1 VNLTLLLDMAA
12 GAFGDRVAVG
22 SRAGGL
28 TYARLRDT
36 ALRVAASLTGL
47 GASRL
52 VLAAENTD
60 AIPSLLF
67 GSAFAEATFSAVN
80 YRLADDRLR
89 DALAR
94 CAPAVVVADARTAP
108 RIAGLAGLDFRSAP
122 DLAASA
128 PAEPPFALDGEAV
141 AVALFT
147 SGTSGTPKS
156 VLLRHR
162 NLTSYVITTA
172 ELMGAAGDEA
182 ALVSVPPYHI
192 AGMASV
198 LSNAYLGRRL
208 VYLPTFD
215 PDAWLRTAEEEQI
228 THAMIVPTMLSRI
241 LDSVE
246 RAGAAPR
253 HLRHLSYGGGR
264 MPLPVIRRAME
275 LLPDVGFVNAYGL
288 TETSS
293 TIALLGPG
301 DHRAAHESDDPAV
314 AARLGSVGRAV
325 PGIELEIRDADGRA
339 LPPGHSG
346 EIVVRGAQV
355 GGEYEG
361 ANGSAGAKNG
371 DGWFNTNDRGVL
383 DDEGYLFVEG
393 RADDV
398 IVRGGEN
405 LSPGEIEDVLVE
417 HPAVADVAVV
427 GAPDDEWGESVAA
440 FIVRR
445 AGAVVDPEELRDF
458 VQQRLRSSRRP
469 GLVEFR
475 SALPYSETG
484 KLLRRELRAELRERH
499 PGLAA
504 PRAPGA

>member
-1 VNLTLLLDMAA
+1 MNLTLLLDMGAD
-12 GAFGDRVAVG
+12 AFGDRVAVG

-28 TYARLRDT
+28 TYARLRET
-36 ALRVAASLTGL
+36 ALRVAASLTAV

-52 VLAAENTD
+52 VLAAENSD
-60 AIPSLLF
+60 AIPSLVF
-67 GSAFAEATFSAVN
+67 GSAFAEATFTAVN

-108 RIAGLAGLDFRSAP
+108 RIAGLAGLDFRSAA

-128 PAEPPFALDGEAV
+128 PAEPPLALDGQAV
-141 AVALFT
+141 AIALFT

-172 ELMGAAGDEA
+172 ELMGAAEDEA

-198 LSNAYLGRRL
+198 LSNVYLGRRL

-228 THAMIVPTMLSRI
+228 THAMIVPTMLGRI

-246 RAGAAPR
+246 RAGVAPR

-275 LLPDVGFVNAYGL
+275 LLPEVRFVNAYGL

-293 TIALLGPG
+293 TIALLGPA
-301 DHRAAHESDDPAV
+301 DHRAAFESDDPAV

-339 LPPGHSG
+339 QPPGRSG

-355 GGEYEG
+355 AGEYEG
-361 ANGSAGAKNG
+361 ADAKNG

-383 DDEGYLFVEG
+383 DDEGYLFIEG

-417 HPAVADVAVV
+417 HPDVAEVAVV
-427 GAPDDEWGESVAA
+427 GAPDEEWGETVAA
-440 FIVRR
+440 FIVPR

-469 GLVEFR
+469 GLVEIR
-475 SALPYSETG
+475 TALPYSETG
-484 KLLRRELRAELRERH
+484 KLLRRELRAELCE
-499 PGLAA
+499 
-504 PRAPGA
+504 RAPQA